1 MVLGFVFVI
10 VLLLGL
16 GAVWGLGW
24 FFGLA
29 LGVKIALTV
38 LLLAF
43 LGLLLVLRHLKS
55 VRAARHLERAIVA
68 PGTKPAENA
77 MPLGRRKEVLELQQR
92 AQRAVAALKA
102 TRVGGGG
109 SAALYALPWY
119 VIVGPPGAGK
129 TTAILHSGLDLP
141 LEKAGLASRFRGT
154 GGTRNCDWW
163 FTNEGVFLDTAGRY
177 AMESEDQEEWFAF
190 LDVLRANR
198 PRKPLNGLIVAL
210 SVTDLLGAT
219 DEQIALMATRLRARM
234 DEVTKR
240 LKTLVPVYVL
250 LTKADLIAGFTEFW
264 GDLRASERGA
274 PWGMAFP
281 LGDQTNAQAAVEQE
295 FDLLVQRVHARLKRR
310 FAAERHPNVRRTLS
324 TFPLELV
331 RVRASLG
338 SLVGQLF
345 KANAYQE
352 LPLLR
357 GVYFTS
363 GTQNAP
369 PSSLVTAT
377 LAKALG
383 VKPPAP
389 SGAVVEAKSY
399 FLTDVFRR
407 VIFPDRSIAARTAAE
422 ARRQLLV
429 RLVASGLALL
439 TSAALILPAS
449 ITWLRNRELVASTA
463 EVSGAVESGGWSD
476 ATALEGLT
484 THLDDARAR
493 LTELAAWRDEGAPV
507 QLRWGMYTGD
517 ALLAGLRAVY
527 ATAVNRAVVTSVRSE
542 LEDRLRAFDSGPVRS
557 SENFNRDFDVLKL
570 YLMLGSAEHVD
581 PSWAAPRIVRLWS
594 QRSRVRTKEEL
605 ILPHVAYL
613 LELEK
618 RGDVAPWPIDTTL
631 ADHARSI
638 LAQVPQLDRMYESLV
653 RDANTE
659 IAPIRRETIFF
670 GSVAP
675 FVQSRSGTKVAGA
688 YTAQGWL
695 RVRSLLGQQHSKL
708 AAEEWVLGGT
718 SDGGADDTTRKLR
731 NLYFERH
738 RAAWRD
744 FIADLQVQDPE
755 NAEIALEEL
764 NALSEPEWPYLRLVR
779 TLAENTALDVE
790 EPSDGLLAKVTDTAK
805 EILDAGPSKRKASS
819 PVEKAFKPIVRFGL
833 PPDSAKETDS
843 PPPTGL
849 SQYEAVLQ
857 KVIAALTDLR
867 DGETA
872 SDPRKVSDVFQ
883 DAFRSTTAL
892 LSEQDD
898 FTRPLL
904 APLLM
909 NPITLAWK
917 RVVHDAGASAGANWE
932 SGVWQKWHDKLEGRY
947 PFAPSTTDA
956 SVDDFLDFF
965 APADGALWSFYDE
978 SLKPTLDRR
987 GSSFVP
993 ARRFKSAIGYTPD
1006 FLDVCM
1012 KRGKEITSVIFPP
1025 KADRAAVTFDVNLHS
1040 VSATIGEVTI
1050 EIEGVSHT
1058 YRNEPE
1064 QWITMVWP
1072 GKGAHGARLQ
1082 VRGAGALNETIA
1094 RPGDFGLFRLL
1105 DAAEVRPGRAGGRA
1119 EGSPTLVATWPLDAA
1134 RDGATV
1140 SLDVRPSRADN
1151 PLTPGFFKDY
1161 TCPRA
1166 ITAQ

>member
-1 MVLGFVFVI
+1 MVIALVFGF

-16 GAVWGLGW
+16 AAIWGLGW
-24 FFGLA
+24 FFTLA
-29 LGVKIALTV
+29 LSVKIALTV
-38 LLLAF
+38 LLVAF
-43 LGLLLVLRHLKS
+43 LGLLLVVRHLRT
-55 VRAARHLERAIVA
+55 VRAAARLERGVVA
-68 PGTKPAENA
+68 QETKAANPARN
-77 MPLGRRKEVLELQQR
+77 KEVLELQQR
-92 AQRAVAALKA
+92 AERAVAALKA

-109 SAALYALPWY
+109 RAALYALPWY

-129 TTAILHSGLDLP
+129 TTAILHSGLDMP

-163 FTNEGVFLDTAGRY
+163 FTNEGIFLDTAGRY
-177 AMESEDQEEWFAF
+177 ATESDDQEEWFAF
-190 LDVLRANR
+190 LDLLRANR
-198 PRKPLNGLIVAL
+198 PRKPLNGLIVAI
-210 SVTDLLGAT
+210 SVTELLGASE
-219 DEQIALMATRLRARM
+219 EQIALMATRLRARM
-234 DEVTKR
+234 DEVTTR

-250 LTKADLIAGFTEFW
+250 LTKVDLVAGFSQFW

-274 PWGMAFP
+274 AWGMAFP
-281 LGDQTNAQAAVEQE
+281 LGDQANPQSAVEHE
-295 FDLLVQRVHARLKRR
+295 FDLLVQRAHSRLKRR
-310 FAAERHPNVRRTLS
+310 FAAERHPNVRRALS
-324 TFPLELV
+324 TFPMEFV
-331 RVRASLG
+331 RLRGSLS

-345 KANAYQE
+345 KTNAYQE

-357 GVYFTS
+357 GIYFTS
-363 GTQNAP
+363 GTQNAA
-369 PSSLVTAT
+369 PSSLVTAAM
-377 LAKALG
+377 AKALG

-389 SGAVVEAKSY
+389 TAGAVEAKSY

-407 VIFPDRSIAARTAAE
+407 VIFPDRAIATRTVAE

-429 RLVASGLALL
+429 RLAAAAVALL

-449 ITWLRNRELVASTA
+449 ITWARNRDLVASTA
-463 EVSGAVESGGWSD
+463 VVSGAVESGGWSD
-476 ATALEGLT
+476 PGAIEGMATR
-484 THLDDARAR
+484 LDDARGR
-493 LTELAAWRDEGAPV
+493 LVELAGWRDDGAPV

-517 ALLAGLRAVY
+517 ALLVALRDVY
-527 ATAVNRAVVTSVRSE
+527 TTAINRAVITAVRTE
-542 LEDRLRAFDSGPVRS
+542 LEERLRAFDSGPVRS
-557 SENFNRDFDVLKL
+557 SDNFNRDFDTLKL
-570 YLMLGSAEHVD
+570 YLMLGSAAHVD
-581 PSWAAPRIVRLWS
+581 PAWAAPRIVRIWS
-594 QRSRVRTKEEL
+594 QRSRVRTKEE
-605 ILPHVAYL
+605 IVLPHVAYL

-618 RGDVAPWPIDTTL
+618 RGDVAPWAIDATL

-659 IAPIRRETIFF
+659 IAPIRRETIFY

-675 FVQSRSGTKVAGA
+675 FVQSRTGTKVAGA
-688 YTAQGWL
+688 YTAQGWI
-695 RVRSLLGQQHSKL
+695 RVRALLGQQHSKL

-718 SDGGADDTTRKLR
+718 SNGSADDTTRKLR
-731 NLYFERH
+731 SLYFERF

-744 FIADLQVQDPE
+744 FVADLQVQDPE

-779 TLAENTALDVE
+779 TLAENTAIDVE
-790 EPSDGLLAKVTDTAK
+790 EPSKGLLAEAADTAK
-805 EILDAGPSKRKASS
+805 EILDAGPGKRRASS

-833 PPDSAKETDS
+833 PPESVKESDS

-849 SQYEAVLQ
+849 SQYEALLQ

-883 DAFRSTTAL
+883 EAFRSTTAL

-904 APLLM
+904 TPLLM

-917 RVVHDAGASAGANWE
+917 RVVHDAGASAGASWE
-932 SGVWQKWHDKLEGRY
+932 SAVWQKWHDKLEGRY
-947 PFAPSTTDA
+947 PFAASTTDA

-993 ARRFKSAIGYTPD
+993 ARRFKSAIGYTGD
-1006 FLDVCM
+1006 FLDVCL
-1012 KRGKEITSVIFPP
+1012 KRGKEITSVVFPP

-1040 VSATIGEVTI
+1040 VSSTIGEVTI
-1050 EIEGVSHT
+1050 EVDGISHT

-1064 QWITMVWP
+1064 QWVTVVWP
-1072 GKGAHGARLQ
+1072 GKGTHGARLQ

-1119 EGSPTLVATWPLDAA
+1119 EGTPTLVATWPLSAA

-1140 SLDVRPSRADN
+1140 SLDVRPSRAEN